1 MLFTNTIYLKNLHI
15 TDNDEETILKN
26 SLKCQIRHQGE
37 KYICN
42 ISKID
47 NEKYLVNINQPIRA
61 AAPGQSLVLFEND
74 VCLGGGIISDDKH
87 Y

>member
-1 MLFTNTIYLKNLHI
+1 
-15 TDNDEETILKN
+15 
-26 SLKCQIRHQGE
+26 LKCQIRHQGE
-37 KYICN
+37 KHICN

-47 NEKYLVNINQPIRA
+47 NEKYLVNINQSIRA

-87 Y
+87 C

>member
-1 MLFTNTIYLKNLHI
+1 MQVNN
-15 TDNDEETILKN
+15 
-26 SLKCQIRHQGE
+26 
-37 KYICN
+37 
-42 ISKID
+42 

-61 AAPGQSLVLFEND
+61 AAPGQSLVLFKND

>member
-1 MLFTNTIYLKNLHI
+1 
-15 TDNDEETILKN
+15 
-26 SLKCQIRHQGE
+26 
-37 KYICN
+37 
-42 ISKID
+42 
-47 NEKYLVNINQPIRA
+47 LVNVNQPIRA